1 MSTEKNKNV
10 EIDLLHFED
19 NPRQGPS
26 LKIPEMVDKIRRNGF
41 KRNHPI
47 VVSQQDD
54 GKYKV
59 LVGNRRSLASQW
71 LRDNDPTAYAELF
84 PSGKIPAIVCT
95 GLTQEE
101 EILRRIDHGA
111 DEDRE
116 PLDEWSMFLAI
127 QQLVQALGDSQEKIA
142 IHLGLFHTKGK
153 NKGKPNRSFVQPR
166 VNLAR
171 LPRFV
176 QDEMRKYCAD
186 ANSTPL
192 RWSHLATLYKSYNQ
206 EFLEYS
212 DGSGPLLQAAWKKIF
227 DDAKEKAES
236 PETAGKALSAKDAK
250 ERAQAMDSV
259 LLKQALLASTK
270 QGTADLASIDR
281 KITEGE
287 EAVKVVQA
295 LREYLGEDDYN
306 AMVVKAMDM
315 ADAVNEEAAA

>member
-1 MSTEKNKNV
+1 MSTERTKNV
-10 EIDLLHFED
+10 EIDQLQFED

-26 LKIPEMVDKIRRNGF
+26 LKIPEMVEKIRRNGF
-41 KRNHPI
+41 KKNHPI
-47 VVSQQDD
+47 VVSQRED
-54 GKYKV
+54 GRMIV

-71 LRDNDPTAYAELF
+71 LRDNDPTAYAEAF

-176 QDEMRKYCAD
+176 QDEMKKYCENVD
-186 ANSTPL
+186 STPL
-192 RWSHLATLYKSYNQ
+192 RWSHLATLYKAYNQ
-206 EFLEYS
+206 EFLEYQ

-227 DDAKEKAES
+227 SDAKEKSES
-236 PETAGKALSAKDAK
+236 GSNSGKALSAKDAK
-250 ERAQAMDSV
+250 ERAQAMESV
-259 LLKQALLASTK
+259 LLPQALLASTK
-270 QGTADLASIDR
+270 QGSFDLASIDR

-287 EAVKVVQA
+287 EAVKIVHA
-295 LREYLGEDDYN
+295 LREYYGEDTFNDMVGKAT
-306 AMVVKAMDM
+306 AMVDS
-315 ADAVNEEAAA
+315 VNEEATA